1 MGTLAPGYRTVLTGL
16 RLYRIAVP
24 KDGEIAQARA
34 RVSDWVARQRL
45 PRTEGTIVR
54 ESPGWWTFSAGD
66 SPATRVFYVHGGGL
80 AFYSVEDF
88 SSLMERFAA
97 AGECEVTAF
106 HYPKAPEH
114 GPAEILETIAAQVG
128 QRLAEFPPDAPV
140 IFSGDSIGGYI
151 ALYMAL
157 RRFPGRFARLVLIY
171 PVLDLQNERGSY
183 SLYGSGFCLN
193 SAMMSWFR
201 SFWAGRPGGEFT
213 PFGLTGEDR
222 RNLPPTVVFS
232 AEADVLRDESFD
244 WCARLREDALPVQH
258 HHMPDLAHDFCL
270 YAGAIPEARA
280 AVDLIA
286 AQFRL

>member
-1 MGTLAPGYRTVLTGL
+1 MGTLAPGYRAVLTGL
-16 RLYRIAVP
+16 RLYRISVP

-34 RVSDWVARQRL
+34 RASGWIERQRL
-45 PRTEGTIVR
+45 SRTEGTIVR
-54 ESPGWWTFSAGD
+54 ESPGWRTFSMGN
-66 SPATRVFYVHGGGL
+66 SPARHVFYLHGGGL

-97 AGECEVTAF
+97 GGDCEITAF

-114 GPAEILETIAAQVG
+114 GPGEILETIAAQMER
-128 QRLAEFPPDAPV
+128 RLAEISPDAAV
-140 IFSGDSIGGYI
+140 VFAGDSIGGYI

-157 RRFPGRFARLVLIY
+157 RRLPGRCVRLVLIY

-183 SLYGSGFCLN
+183 ARYGSGYCLN
-193 SAMMSWFR
+193 SGMMSWFR
-201 SFWAGRPGGEFT
+201 SFWAGQPDDGFS
-213 PFGLTGEDR
+213 PFELTDNDR
-222 RNLPPTVVFS
+222 RNLPPAVVIS

-244 WCARLREDALPVQH
+244 WCARLRENDLPVQH
-258 HHMPDLAHDFCL
+258 HHMSDLAHDFCL

-286 AQFRL
+286 AQFRV